1 MIRYIVHWTPEAE
14 QRLVQYWRESKEFGV
29 ITSAM
34 VDLERRISSEPR
46 RPEATEREQ
55 LWFLDSGPLRV
66 AYEIDDLT
74 MTALIVNVGL
84 LHRRR

>member
-1 MIRYIVHWTPEAE
+1 MIRYIVRWTPEAE

-46 RPEATEREQ
+46 RPEATEREH
-55 LWFLDSGPLRV
+55 LWFLDSVPLRV